1 MKIAIC
7 DDDQSFSEILRTKI
21 EHIFTSED
29 LKYNISIYNN
39 GIALMDSFST
49 YDMIFL
55 DLEMP
60 NISGEE
66 IARRIVLS
74 GCKTLVVFVTNHD
87 DFVSTSFRYK
97 PFGFIRKDKLD
108 FELQETVFNLKEY
121 LSDSLSVFVFEY
133 QGKMVSVKFNEI
145 VYIEVFGHYTTI
157 YTITQDFVV
166 FQTPLSVIEKQLRNK
181 GFVRTH
187 KSFLVNCDHIFSVEK
202 NNVIL
207 NTGREIPLSRHRI
220 NAVKEALITFSKR
233 C

>member
-21 EHIFTSED
+21 EQIFTSED

-39 GIALMDSFST
+39 GIGLIDSVSA

-55 DLEMP
+55 DVEMP

-74 GCKTLVVFVTNHD
+74 NCKTLVVFVTNHD
-87 DFVSTSFRYK
+87 DFVAPSYK
-97 PFGFIRKDKLD
+97 YRPFGFIRKDKLD
-108 FELQETVFNLKEY
+108 IELQETVFNLKEY
-121 LSDSLSVFVFEY
+121 LSDSTSVFLFEY
-133 QGKMVSVKFNEI
+133 QGKTMSVKFHEI
-145 VYIEVFGHYTTI
+145 VYIEVYGHYTTMH
-157 YTITQDFVV
+157 TTTQDFVV
-166 FQTPLSVIEKQLRNK
+166 FKTLSAIEKQLQNK

-202 NNVIL
+202 NNVLL
-207 NTGREIPLSRHRI
+207 NTGQEIPLSRHRI
-220 NAVKEALITFSKR
+220 NDVKEALITFSKG